1 MDVTYL
7 GCDRGNMVHFS
18 QEAAHAGY
26 GGWGHAASVRV
37 PVQIMSFVG
46 VSETVGFSSMCI
58 KCTSTSKQP

>member
-1 MDVTYL
+1 MDVRYS

-37 PVQIMSFVG
+37 PV
-46 VSETVGFSSMCI
+46 
-58 KCTSTSKQP
+58 